1 MISKVLYGALFLV
14 VLLAAIAFGG
24 ENSQLVSLDLVFFAL
39 PQMSLFV
46 LVLGAMAIGIL
57 IGLIPSL
64 ILVPYLKLKM
74 NAMSNRVDMLE
85 QAPAQE

>member
-57 IGLIPSL
+57 IGSIPSL